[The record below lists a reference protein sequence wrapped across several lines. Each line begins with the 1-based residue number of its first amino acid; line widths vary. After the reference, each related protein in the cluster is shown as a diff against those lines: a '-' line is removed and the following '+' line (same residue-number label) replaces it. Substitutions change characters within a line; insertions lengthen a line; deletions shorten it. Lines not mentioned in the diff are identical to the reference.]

1 MKMRLSLRLF
11 ISYAAVAV
19 VGGIVAYLTISLLAP
34 RLFEERLGMM
44 MNSDGT
50 GMSMGN
56 MDARSVRS
64 AFLSALTTSL
74 IVGVLASVVAAGFV
88 AAAVTGRLLRPLN
101 AVRAATKLIAAGE
114 YGGTVPV
121 PSEPELA
128 ALATDVNTLARAL
141 ADTESRRTRLLG
153 EVAHEMRTPLTVL
166 DGYVEGLIDGVFT
179 AGPDTFGSLSE
190 ELRRLH
196 RLSDDLSSLS
206 RAQEQRLDL
215 NPVTADLAVLARRAA
230 ARLSPQFEDAAVTL
244 KLDADTALPVHVDPD
259 RMTQVL
265 TNLLG
270 NALHAT
276 PAGGTVTIT
285 ARGAGGRGEVVVS
298 DTGVGLD
305 EEDRERVFERFYRVP
320 SQARRS
326 AGSGIGLT
334 IAREIARAH
343 GGDVTASSAGPERG
357 ASFTVVL
364 PLRIGGRES

>member
-19 VGGIVAYLTISLLAP
+19 VGGAVAYLTISLLAP
-34 RLFEERLGMM
+34 RLFDERLGMM
-44 MNSDGT
+44 MNSEGT

-56 MDARSVRS
+56 MDLASVRS
-64 AFLSALTTSL
+64 AFVSTLTTSL
-74 IVGVLASVVAAGFV
+74 IVGLLASVIVAGFV

-101 AVRAATKLIAAGE
+101 AVRAATKLIAAGK
-114 YGGTVPV
+114 YGGRVPV

-128 ALATDVNTLARAL
+128 ALATDVNTLAQAL
-141 ADTESRRTRLLG
+141 ADTESRRTRLFG

-179 AGPDTFGSLSE
+179 PTADTFASLSE

-215 NPVTADLAVLARRAA
+215 HPIQADLADLSRRAA
-230 ARLSPQFEDAAVTL
+230 ARLSPQFEDSHVTL
-244 KLDADTALPVHVDPD
+244 NIDAEIALPVLADPD
-259 RMTQVL
+259 RITQVL

-276 PAGGTVTIT
+276 LPGGTVTIT
-285 ARGAGGRGEVVVS
+285 AHGAGGRAEVVVT
-298 DTGVGLD
+298 DTGVGLA
-305 EEDRERVFERFYRVP
+305 EEDAERVFERFYRVP

-334 IAREIARAH
+334 IAREIARAS
-343 GGDVTASSAGPERG
+343 GGDVIASSAGLGKG
-357 ASFTVVL
+357 ASFAVVL
-364 PLRIGGRES
+364 PSSSGGR